1 MEDISEALLD
11 PGFLKQVMT
20 FHFFLS
26 GCVCLTLTAHL
37 DALQV
42 PQVLHC
48 HFKDISFL
56 QFGVSGA
63 LQDKMC
69 IVEFIFTRIK
79 S

>member
-1 MEDISEALLD
+1 MRVLN
-11 PGFLKQVMT
+11 G
-20 FHFFLS
+20 
-26 GCVCLTLTAHL
+26 LTAHL

-48 HFKDISFL
+48 HFKDISFF

-63 LQDKMC
+63 LQD
-69 IVEFIFTRIK
+69 II